1 MKHAFAFS
9 LDASKSRFADW
20 MLLFV
25 LEGSFDKQIHF
36 FFFIGSKVGEGVHCL
51 VIFLLRGNH

>member
-1 MKHAFAFS
+1 
-9 LDASKSRFADW
+9 

-36 FFFIGSKVGEGVHCL
+36 FFFIGSKVGESEHCL